1 MTTYSTIYFILYTHH
16 IYDVGLALGVTSVE
30 NNNIKDA
37 ETVISTNILGT
48 IALCSTFV
56 PGMKKRG
63 TGHIVNMGSVAGHYA
78 YPQGTG

>member
-1 MTTYSTIYFILYTHH
+1 M
-16 IYDVGLALGVTSVE
+16 YDIGLALGVQSVE

-48 IALCSTFV
+48 IALCSAFL

-63 TGHIVNMGSVAGHYA
+63 IGHIVNMGSVAGHYA
-78 YPQGTG
+78 YPQGTGKPRILFLITV